1 MRRFILCFRVLRL
14 VRVGA
19 SHVYDI
25 ITSDFLISPS
35 FCTTQEWHWVF
46 LLQLLRLLDTPF
58 KVQIGAK
65 CSSNLTHVSWIF
77 KATSLPTTPKE
88 MARNKVKGHMGGTM
102 VLKNPKKSP
111 APSMLAYLSSARC
124 SVCRKFSRKFQQVI
138 SLLKFRA
145 AVLFCLDFL
154 KLQRLDLEMNHHFG
168 HLWDW

>member
-1 MRRFILCFRVLRL
+1 
-14 VRVGA
+14 
-19 SHVYDI
+19 
-25 ITSDFLISPS
+25 
-35 FCTTQEWHWVF
+35 
-46 LLQLLRLLDTPF
+46 
-58 KVQIGAK
+58 
-65 CSSNLTHVSWIF
+65 
-77 KATSLPTTPKE
+77 
-88 MARNKVKGHMGGTM
+88 M

-168 HLWDW
+168 HL